1 MEFFGLLMFILFI
14 WFIARVLGAIFR
26 GPRWRRR
33 QTRKNYD
40 YAAWLASEEAMRRAR
55 RDRW

>member
-1 MEFFGLLMFILFI
+1 MEIFGLIIIILFF
-14 WFIARVLGAIFR
+14 WFVARVFGAIFR

-33 QTRKNYD
+33 QVRKNYD
-40 YAAWLASEEAMRRAR
+40 YADWLESRRVMRRAR